1 MSRILKTVLIL
12 LCLKILFIQGRILSY
27 YLPPVVV
34 EVPSCPQSLIKP
46 CLSTPVIIPSDAI
59 WSTYD
64 TNCSPTIVTSS
75 SPYEPII
82 LLVSTVG
89 VNFTAITPEIV
100 IIGYSPLVLC
110 YPYEYYLISRTNDT
124 TLNFTRGGIS
134 SNESSINV
142 TLFVGESLDVPSNLV
157 INKTTYGVTTGCSID
172 TVARS
177 YTSYE
182 DDYIP
187 TSSIFYGSTTMQ
199 IKFNIADNR
208 IRFRTKCLVVIYT
221 VDILPLRMTSTR
233 RITPLTSN
241 CSGTTPRIV
250 DYISPTIV
258 LVSLDSKCLLNDLV
272 RVETNGLSG
281 VDEEITDVY
290 RARIYHR
297 RQSLSQCRI
306 QAYWKVP
313 SLSSLY
319 DDIIDL
325 YHAASFK
332 CGSDIECKFTA
343 NNTIIAG
350 VCKSNG
356 YCSWSDITPLMEASR
371 LVGMTITPTYDR
383 LDVSTKVD
391 RLCRDVC
398 PTTIV
403 GPIVDEWVCSCERY
417 ITTFSNIP
425 LGHRSVHGVTKVGII
440 CVACDGERCNQLN
453 GCYNGCLIN
462 GTSIMTSEAIC
473 SSYSFSCASLI
484 EGICITSVTN
494 YTTIGSW
501 TTISD
506 NGIISPISL
515 AGNII
520 ATGGQAI
527 PAQYIIPQYVESG
540 VTWSSHPFSQWNS
553 IWKYAF
559 QLNRVDS
566 MNDDIRRVHKFATLL
581 NDANSPEIV
590 VFGMVSTVTTIIEG
604 LIVNVSGISMVR
616 LHSQG
621 LYILLDGNY
630 TSAEICIEGN
640 CTTHTTTPLNVS
652 LGRLA
657 LECVS
662 SETVLQYI
670 VNIYNPVILDR
681 RYIIIGNLFLV
692 NQTLVIT
699 SIDSSFIVEGSVT
712 MDNVT
717 LNVSTVPRNVPIV
730 IINYEGNINISTTH
744 IEGIVLCEAVSLHNS
759 SGMESHNSS
768 LILLVTNNN
777 CNDNTPFPWIYVGS
791 GIAGGLCVIFIIIIV
806 IYVTVKRVRKTI
818 APYHDRPQTI
828 SLPRQTTTENM
839 SKNRGFDGHL

>member
-1 MSRILKTVLIL
+1 MSRILKTVLVL

-27 YLPPVVV
+27 NLPPVVV
-34 EVPSCPQSLIKP
+34 ELPSCPQSLISP
-46 CLSTPVIIPSDAI
+46 CLSTPVIIPSNAL

-82 LLVSTVG
+82 LLVSTAG
-89 VNFTAITPEIV
+89 VNFTAITPEII

-134 SNESSINV
+134 SSESSINV
-142 TLFVGESLDVPSNLV
+142 SLFVGESLDVPSNLV
-157 INKTTYGVTTGCSID
+157 INKTTYGVTNGCSID
-172 TVARS
+172 TISRS

-182 DDYIP
+182 DDYTP
-187 TSSIFYGSTTMQ
+187 VASIFYGSTTMQ

-208 IRFRTKCLVVIYT
+208 MRFRTKCLVVIYT

-241 CSGTTPRIV
+241 CSGATPRIV

-281 VDEEITDVY
+281 VDREITDVY
-290 RARIYHR
+290 RERIYHR
-297 RQSLSQCRI
+297 RKSLSRCRI
-306 QAYWKVP
+306 QAHWQIP
-313 SLSSLY
+313 SLYENIIQLY
-319 DDIIDL
+319 R
-325 YHAASFK
+325 AASFK
-332 CGSDIECKFTA
+332 CGSDIECKFSA
-343 NNTIIAG
+343 NNTMITGI
-350 VCKSNG
+350 CESNG
-356 YCSWSDITPLMEASR
+356 YCSWGIISPLMEASR
-371 LVGMTITPTYDR
+371 LVGMTISPTQDH
-383 LDVSTKVD
+383 LDVSMKVD
-391 RLCRDVC
+391 GLCRDLC
-398 PTTIV
+398 PKIVV

-417 ITTFSNIP
+417 ITSFSNIP
-425 LGHRSVHGVTKVGII
+425 LGHRSIHGVTGIGTA
-440 CVACDGERCNQLN
+440 CTTCDGKRCNKLTA
-453 GCYNGCLIN
+453 CYNGCLIN

-473 SSYSFSCASLI
+473 SSYSFKCVSLI
-484 EGICITSVTN
+484 EGICITSITN
-494 YTTIGSW
+494 YTTSSSW

-515 AGNII
+515 GGNII

-527 PAQYIIPQYVESG
+527 PARYIIPQYVESG
-540 VTWSSHPFSQWNS
+540 FTWSSHPFSAWNS

-559 QLNRVDS
+559 QLDRLGSIDNEQ
-566 MNDDIRRVHKFATLL
+566 RRTYKFVNLL
-581 NDANSPEIV
+581 NDADSPGIIL
-590 VFGMVSTVTTIIEG
+590 FGMVSTSTTIIDG
-604 LIVNVSGISMVR
+604 LIVNISGMALVTI
-616 LHSQG
+616 HSQG

-630 TSAEICIEGN
+630 TSAEVCIEGN
-640 CTTHTTTPLNVS
+640 CTTHTTTPLNIS
-652 LGRLA
+652 LGSLA

-662 SETVLQYI
+662 SEPLLQYI

-712 MDNVT
+712 IDNVT
-717 LNVSTVPRNVPIV
+717 LNASTVPRNAPIA
-730 IINYEGNINISTTH
+730 IINYEGDINISTTH
-744 IEGIVLCEAVSLHNS
+744 IDGTIPCEVASLYDYR
-759 SGMESHNSS
+759 GTESRNSS
-768 LILLVTNNN
+768 LMLLVTNND
-777 CNDNTPFPWIYVGS
+777 CNDNTSFPWIYVGL
-791 GIAGGLCVIFIIIIV
+791 GIAGGLCTILIIIV
-806 IYVTVKRVRKTI
+806 VIYIRVKRVRKTI

-828 SLPRQTTTENM
+828 SLPRQATTENL